1 MLGREDEGLFRKSR
15 LRQKFIG
22 CLIIMIL
29 IMGHHILIS
38 NCTALFIGAPN
49 GIVKELFPA
58 WLQTFN
64 TVRLKNRITM

>member
-1 MLGREDEGLFRKSR
+1 
-15 LRQKFIG
+15 
-22 CLIIMIL
+22 MIL

-64 TVRLKNRITM
+64 TVRLKNRIIMWRI